1 MEVHVE
7 KSGREWTNFGTRRR
21 EWNDGL
27 FRMEENRIDGQNS
40 PVGCW
45 KVTMNFNKVI
55 FWVREK
61 SHR

>member
-27 FRMEENRIDGQNS
+27 FRMEENR
-40 PVGCW
+40 W
-45 KVTMNFNKVI
+45 T
-55 FWVREK
+55 E
-61 SHR
+61 